1 MTPRFLTYVSVIFRR
16 WKTWGKTD
24 WVGGGCQEF
33 YFIGVVLEMSNR
45 SPSVDFKWACI
56 YMNLKFRVFLG
67 SSLGIIGI
75 KMVFRAIDS
84 DETT

>member
-1 MTPRFLTYVSVIFRR
+1 M
-16 WKTWGKTD
+16 
-24 WVGGGCQEF
+24 GGGGQEF

-45 SPSVDFKWACI
+45 SPSVDFKWAGV

-67 SSLGIIGI
+67 SSLEIISI
-75 KMVFRAIDS
+75 KMVFRAIDN